1 MNRDAA
7 RQAEH
12 ALRQAN
18 RAAKAGDPVAAERW
32 SKTAERIAGAVATI
46 DAAHGDEF
54 EEAQLAQE
62 EAEDAIC
69 DIFMK
74 AAFLANAM
82 VHAPTQAPA
91 AFLGLVKLWRE
102 QNLGEGEEDAARA
115 AEKMAA
121 ASAAYLDGRFEE
133 TLPDFVRARMMEKWN
148 VQRAALEGAPIVPRL
163 WDAEDED

>member
-148 VQRAALEGAPIVPRL
+148 AQRATLEGAPIVPRL

>member
-102 QNLGEGEEDAARA
+102 QNLGEGEEDAAR
-115 AEKMAA
+115 EI
-121 ASAAYLDGRFEE
+121 GRAH
-133 TLPDFVRARMMEKWN
+133 V
-148 VQRAALEGAPIVPRL
+148 
-163 WDAEDED
+163 